1 MHGLSNS
8 YDTAEVEVF
17 ASLQVY
23 AFHICKPR
31 GLDPRLVLNR
41 NALIG

>member
-23 AFHICKPR
+23 ICKPR
-31 GLDPRLVLNR
+31 GLGLRLVLNR
-41 NALIG
+41 KALIG